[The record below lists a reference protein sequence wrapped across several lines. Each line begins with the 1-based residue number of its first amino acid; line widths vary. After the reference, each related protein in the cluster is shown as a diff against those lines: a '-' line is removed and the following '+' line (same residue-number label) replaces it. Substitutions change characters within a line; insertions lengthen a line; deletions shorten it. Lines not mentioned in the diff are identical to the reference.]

1 MPAVDSSKAFGN
13 SSSYIYTASTAIATM
28 ATTSG
33 GGGSTGNLGGNSAH
47 KRTTTSDSSG
57 LPDAVSHF
65 YYKHGLFLSSYPTCA
80 TSIAIMAILLSCY
93 PLINVP
99 LPGTIPTKIM
109 LPFDGHY
116 SLFTETI
123 QQNVSLVRNFF
134 SPPITNYNYSYDP
147 PFPWAK
153 SSPVFYVQQIM
164 LRTGVLPWTEDMQL
178 MDAFRAPLY
187 EVFKML
193 EIVRNH
199 ESAENKR
206 TLDQS
211 CWHVDNVKR
220 TRDEK
225 VLFPEYNCLVL
236 SPANLWSQDIQNF
249 TKDANLLATIF
260 QYHNIQKTKVSTA
273 EMLFGVPMQDTGFK
287 RYPLRS
293 RSRIIQYAITLILN
307 QNDQEYLSTLKEKL
321 FQYYPPLSLSKT
333 ATDQPT
339 SQSASSSQPNK
350 RVDKASITYIFYPD
364 EFKMWEFMPL
374 AIAFVLLFIYM
385 YFSVRKIEII
395 RSRLLL
401 AVCAVITVL
410 GSLTMSLGVCSF
422 FGLTISLQSKDVF
435 PFLVILVGLENCL
448 VITKSVVCT
457 QETFDV
463 KIRVAKALS
472 KEGWHI
478 SKTLLTE
485 ITILTIGCIT
495 MVPVIQKFSI
505 FAIIGL
511 LSDFMLQM
519 LLFST
524 ILAMNIKLPE
534 YTTEA
539 KHLPKMMLRCTM
551 TNSTATPPPG
561 GFGMLPNG
569 RNDYRFFDKS
579 VSVASLTGD
588 VAHAP
593 FSPMSNGGLGMFH
606 RSQSH
611 PKLTFADLNSHPAD
625 LTAKVGIQANNV
637 RIPKRLR
644 IVNFWARTRFFQ
656 RAFMIWMSV
665 WICTIVYNT
674 GCLENLLAVE
684 SNRTSFAYEESQ
696 RFVKTS
702 EQTAV
707 SSFFSN
713 MQHAIHGGPS
723 TAGKGNNGKT
733 DSADESVRRIHKGEN
748 VRKKEKNKGAS
759 GNGPVNDTDA
769 ELRRLIYPDFE
780 LNYFL
785 SNFHWSTIMKQYN
798 ISLSGRYVTLLPT
811 IKLTHAIG
819 PESAVLLRNPQEKI
833 TQNFQWKAL
842 AAALDPIDFS
852 DDERRESPMVFPG
865 GTPLYPKSPMEFF
878 FAITMCLI
886 SIFVLSYTMVVFYRC
901 ICTRNYAEWR
911 SSWYE
916 SSEMPQKTEHILE
929 GVPTKIVGHKHTVE
943 CLISD
948 GSHIISCCLSGQ
960 IKVWD
965 ARNGEN
971 LTTIQREHMQ
981 IETKREGGQVVL
993 ERVAY
998 SPIWC
1003 MSAFD
1008 NLVAVGCANGR
1019 VELWEMP
1026 EGVLKC
1032 ISPGE
1037 LKSNQ
1042 GITHIHLSGD
1052 RVIVGRLCGR
1062 LEFFRLETYCKGQQI
1077 DWNFTSAYRRTHART
1092 SSAGSIGLMHHAQI
1106 PLQQQQHR
1114 CLHGQS
1120 PPPSNKEEM
1129 KITLEA
1135 ARYAHQQPITCME
1148 VSNGMVFTGSQ
1159 DHTLKVY
1166 SLTNA
1171 NVEYSLHGHCGP
1183 ITCLFVDHWQPGTGG
1198 SGSQDG
1204 MLCVWDL
1211 FTGACMYNIQAHD
1224 GAVTALVCA
1233 PTYVISLGVDERI
1246 CVWERFQG
1254 NLLTT
1259 INILNAYSSLLMLT
1273 PFLLVTCKMGSL
1285 IVWDVRTGEPARE
1298 VKLDHANSLLCPK
1311 TLMLAGDAVVC
1322 DYGNELRVVRFPIV
1336 SDKYS

>member
-1 MPAVDSSKAFGN
+1 MPAVDSSKVFGN
-13 SSSYIYTASTAIATM
+13 SSTYEYIKTTPLVTM
-28 ATTSG
+28 TTTSG
-33 GGGSTGNLGGNSAH
+33 GMSSLGNTGGSSAN
-47 KRTTTSDSSG
+47 KRTSSNESSG

-109 LPFDGHY
+109 LPFDGRY
-116 SLFTETI
+116 SLFTEQP

-134 SPPITNYNYSYDP
+134 SPPISNNFSYDP

-153 SSPVFYVQQIM
+153 STPIFYVQQIM
-164 LRTGVLPWTEDMQL
+164 LRTSVLPWTEELQL
-178 MDAFRAPLY
+178 MDAYRAPLY
-187 EVFKML
+187 EVFKLL
-193 EIVRNH
+193 EIIRNH

-220 TRDEK
+220 KRAEK

-236 SPANLWSQDIQNF
+236 SPANFWSQDIQNF
-249 TKDANLLATIF
+249 TKDSNLLNTIF
-260 QYHNIQKTKVSTA
+260 QYHNLQKTKVSIA
-273 EMLFGVPMQDTGFK
+273 EMLFGVPMQDTGLK

-293 RSRIIQYAITLILN
+293 RSRIIQYAITLIIK

-321 FQYYPPLSLSKT
+321 FQYYSPLQLKAKT
-333 ATDQPT
+333 TEQSSDTPSSTTST
-339 SQSASSSQPNK
+339 SQGNQRGEKSA
-350 RVDKASITYIFYPD
+350 ITYIFYPD
-364 EFKMWEFMPL
+364 EFKLWEFMPL
-374 AIAFVLLFIYM
+374 AIAFIVLFFYM

-395 RSRLLL
+395 RSRFLL
-401 AVCAVITVL
+401 AFCSVITVL

-422 FGLTISLQSKDVF
+422 FGLTISLQSKDVY
-435 PFLVILVGLENCL
+435 PYLVILVGLENCL
-448 VITKSVVCT
+448 VITKSVVYT

-478 SKTLLTE
+478 TKTLLTE

-495 MVPVIQKFSI
+495 MVPVIQEFSI
-505 FAIIGL
+505 FAIVGL

-524 ILAMNIKLPE
+524 ILAMNVKLPE

-539 KHLPKMMLRCTM
+539 KHLPKMMFRCTM

-579 VSVASLTGD
+579 TPYASLAGD
-588 VAHAP
+588 VSAAAP
-593 FSPMSNGGLGMFH
+593 YSALGSSGFGMFH

-611 PKLTFADLNSHPAD
+611 PKLSFADLNAHPAD
-625 LTAKVGIQANNV
+625 LTVKTGIQANKDG

-665 WICTIVYNT
+665 WICTIVYNS
-674 GCLENLLAVE
+674 GCLENLFAMD
-684 SNRTSFAYEESQ
+684 SNRTAFGNDEAQ
-696 RFVKTS
+696 RFVKTN
-702 EQTAV
+702 EQSAV
-707 SSFFSN
+707 SSFFTN
-713 MQHAIHGGPS
+713 MQHAIHG
-723 TAGKGNNGKT
+723 TAAATVQQSEATSGNSVGTKGQRIGRNGKGEKSTQSKLKGK
-733 DSADESVRRIHKGEN
+733 SGE
-748 VRKKEKNKGAS
+748 
-759 GNGPVNDTDA
+759 NDTDV
-769 ELRRLIYPDFE
+769 ELRRLRYPDFE
-780 LNYFL
+780 MNYFL
-785 SNFHWSTIMKQYN
+785 SNFHWSAIMKQYN
-798 ISLSGRYVTLLPT
+798 ISLSGRYITLLPT
-811 IKLTHAIG
+811 IKLSHPISA
-819 PESAVLLRNPQEKI
+819 EAAVLIRNPKEKVM
-833 TQNFQWKAL
+833 QNFQWKAL
-842 AAALDPIDFS
+842 AAALDPIDFN

-878 FAITMCLI
+878 FVISMCLI

-916 SSEMPQKTEHILE
+916 SSEIQQKTEHILE
-929 GVPTKIVGHKHTVE
+929 GVPTKIAGHKHTIE

-948 GSHIISCCLSGQ
+948 GSHIISCCLRGQ

-965 ARNGEN
+965 ARSGEN
-971 LTTIQREHMQ
+971 VSTIQREHMQ
-981 IETKREGGQVVL
+981 IATKREGSAEVVL
-993 ERVAY
+993 ERLPH

-1003 MSAFD
+1003 MNAFD

-1019 VELWEMP
+1019 IELWETP
-1026 EGVLKC
+1026 EGALKC

-1042 GITHIHLSGD
+1042 GITHIYLNGD
-1052 RVIVGRLCGR
+1052 RVIVARLCGR

-1077 DWNFTSAYRRTHART
+1077 DWNFTSAYRRTHTRT
-1092 SSAGSIGLMHHAQI
+1092 SSAGSIGLMHHHA
-1106 PLQQQQHR
+1106 QQQQQR
-1114 CLHGQS
+1114 SYLSGQS
-1120 PPPSNKEEM
+1120 PPPSTKEEM

-1135 ARYAHQQPITCME
+1135 VRFAHQQPITCME

-1171 NVEYSLHGHCGP
+1171 NIEYALHGHCGP

-1273 PFLLVTCKMGSL
+1273 PSLLVTCKS
-1285 IVWDVRTGEPARE
+1285 
-1298 VKLDHANSLLCPK
+1298 
-1311 TLMLAGDAVVC
+1311 
-1322 DYGNELRVVRFPIV
+1322 
-1336 SDKYS
+1336 

>member
-1 MPAVDSSKAFGN
+1 MPAADSSKAFGN
-13 SSSYIYTASTAIATM
+13 SSLYKYTTIPATM
-28 ATTSG
+28 TTTSG
-33 GGGSTGNLGGNSAH
+33 GSGSTSNLSGSSAH
-47 KRTTTSDSSG
+47 KHTTTPNSSG

-109 LPFDGHY
+109 LPFDGRY
-116 SLFTETI
+116 SLFAEQP

-134 SPPITNYNYSYDP
+134 SPPITNNNFSYDP

-187 EVFKML
+187 EVFKLL

-220 TRDEK
+220 SRNER

-249 TKDANLLATIF
+249 TKDSNLLSTIF
-260 QYHNIQKTKVSTA
+260 QYHNIQKTKVSIT

-293 RSRIIQYAITLILN
+293 RSRIIQYAITLILK
-307 QNDQEYLSTLKEKL
+307 QNDQEYLSSLKHKL
-321 FQYYPPLSLSKT
+321 LQYYPPLSLNPIN
-333 ATDQPT
+333 ADQRS
-339 SQSASSSQPNK
+339 SQSATSSQPTDRSEK
-350 RVDKASITYIFYPD
+350 SSITYIFYPD
-364 EFKMWEFMPL
+364 EFKMWEFLPL
-374 AIAFVLLFIYM
+374 VVAFVLLFIYM

-401 AVCAVITVL
+401 AICAVITVL

-435 PFLVILVGLENCL
+435 PYLVILVGLENCL
-448 VITKSVVCT
+448 VITKSVVYT

-539 KHLPKMMLRCTM
+539 KHLPKMMFRCTM
-551 TNSTATPPPG
+551 TNNTATPPPG
-561 GFGMLPNG
+561 GFGMLLNG

-579 VSVASLTGD
+579 MSTASLANDATSFP
-588 VAHAP
+588 AT
-593 FSPMSNGGLGMFH
+593 SNGGYGMFH

-611 PKLTFADLNSHPAD
+611 PKLSFADLNVHPAD
-625 LTAKVGIQANNV
+625 LNAK
-637 RIPKRLR
+637 
-644 IVNFWARTRFFQ
+644 

-665 WICTIVYNT
+665 WICTIVYNS
-674 GCLENLLAVE
+674 GCLENLFAME
-684 SNRTSFAYEESQ
+684 GNRSSFSNDETQ
-696 RFVKTS
+696 GFVKTN
-702 EQTAV
+702 EQSAV

-713 MQHAIHGGPS
+713 MQHAIHGGVAP
-723 TAGKGNNGKT
+723 AGQ
-733 DSADESVRRIHKGEN
+733 DSDRINSNDANMVGQRDSRIHKGEN
-748 VRKKEKNKGAS
+748 AGRRKKSAGTT
-759 GNGPVNDTDA
+759 GNGPVNETDA
-769 ELRRLIYPDFE
+769 ELRRLLYPDFE

-785 SNFHWSTIMKQYN
+785 SNFHWRAIMKQYN

-811 IKLTHAIG
+811 IKLSHAIS
-819 PESAVLLRNPQEKI
+819 PEASVLIRNPDEKVA
-833 TQNFQWKAL
+833 QNFQWKAL

-878 FAITMCLI
+878 FAISMCLI

-916 SSEMPQKTEHILE
+916 SSEIPQKTEQILE

-948 GSHIISCCLSGQ
+948 GSHIISCCLRGQ

-965 ARNGEN
+965 ARTSEN
-971 LTTIQREHMQ
+971 LTTINREHMQ
-981 IETKREGGQVVL
+981 IETKREGGQVLL
-993 ERVAY
+993 ETMPH

-1019 VELWEMP
+1019 VELWETP

-1032 ISPGE
+1032 ISSIE
-1037 LKSNQ
+1037 LKRNQ
-1042 GITHIHLSGD
+1042 GVTHIHLSGD

-1077 DWNFTSAYRRTHART
+1077 DWNFTSAYRRTHIRT
-1092 SSAGSIGLMHHAQI
+1092 SSAGSIGLMHHSQL
-1106 PLQQQQHR
+1106 PLQQQKHR
-1114 CLHGQS
+1114 CLPGQS
-1120 PPPSNKEEM
+1120 PPPCNKEEM

-1135 ARYAHQQPITCME
+1135 VRAAHQQPITRME

-1211 FTGACMYNIQAHD
+1211 FTGACMYNIQAHN

-1273 PFLLVTCKMGSL
+1273 PSLLVTCKMGSL

>member
-13 SSSYIYTASTAIATM
+13 SISHEYNKTTTTAMT
-28 ATTSG
+28 TTSG
-33 GGGSTGNLGGNSAH
+33 GAASLGNNGGNAAQ
-47 KRTTTSDSSG
+47 KRSSTSDTSG

-93 PLINVP
+93 PLINIP

-109 LPFDGHY
+109 LPFDGRY
-116 SLFTETI
+116 SLFAEQP

-134 SPPITNYNYSYDP
+134 SPPTSSNFSYDP

-164 LRTGVLPWTEDMQL
+164 LRTSVLPWTEDMQL
-178 MDAFRAPLY
+178 MDAYRAPLY
-187 EVFKML
+187 EVFKLL

-199 ESAENKR
+199 ESADNKR

-225 VLFPEYNCLVL
+225 VLFPEYNCLLL
-236 SPANLWSQDIQNF
+236 SPANLWYQDVQNF
-249 TKDANLLATIF
+249 TNDSNLLNTIF
-260 QYHNIQKTKVSTA
+260 QYHNLQKTKVSIA
-273 EMLFGVPMQDTGFK
+273 EMLFGVPMQDSGFK

-293 RSRIIQYAITLILN
+293 RSRIIQYAITLILK
-307 QNDQEYLSTLKEKL
+307 QNDLEYLSTLKHKL
-321 FQYYPPLSLSKT
+321 FQYYPPLQLNPT
-333 ATDQPT
+333 TTGYQPT
-339 SQSASSSQPNK
+339 TKAGDEKSA
-350 RVDKASITYIFYPD
+350 ITYIFYPD
-364 EFKMWEFMPL
+364 EFKLWEFMPL

-435 PFLVILVGLENCL
+435 PYLVILVGLENCL
-448 VITKSVVCT
+448 VITKSVVYT

-519 LLFST
+519 LLFPT

-551 TNSTATPPPG
+551 TNNTATPPPG

-569 RNDYRFFDKS
+569 RNDYRFYDKS
-579 VSVASLTGD
+579 QSYMSLAGD
-588 VAHAP
+588 VSTTPHH
-593 FSPMSNGGLGMFH
+593 PMNNGGFGMFH

-611 PKLTFADLNSHPAD
+611 PKLTFADLNTHPAD
-625 LTAKVGIQANNV
+625 LTAKTGIQPNKDG

-665 WICTIVYNT
+665 WICTIVYNS
-674 GCLENLLAVE
+674 GCLENLFAMDG
-684 SNRTSFAYEESQ
+684 NRTSYGKDEAQQY
-696 RFVKTS
+696 VKTH
-702 EQTAV
+702 EQSAV
-707 SSFFSN
+707 SSFFTN
-713 MQHAIHGGPS
+713 MQHVINGAT
-723 TAGKGNNGKT
+723 TAGQDSDGDGGGVKGQRDGRIQKGKKSLHGRQKG
-733 DSADESVRRIHKGEN
+733 SAGDGS
-748 VRKKEKNKGAS
+748 
-759 GNGPVNDTDA
+759 VNDTDA
-769 ELRRLIYPDFE
+769 ELRRLLYPDYE
-780 LNYFL
+780 MNYFL
-785 SNFHWSTIMKQYN
+785 SNFHWCAIMKQYN

-811 IKLTHAIG
+811 IKLSHPISA
-819 PESAVLLRNPQEKI
+819 EAAVLIRNPKEKI
-833 TQNFQWKAL
+833 AQNFQWKAL
-842 AAALDPIDFS
+842 AAALDPIDFN

-878 FAITMCLI
+878 FVISMCLI

-916 SSEMPQKTEHILE
+916 SSEIQQKTEHILE
-929 GVPTKIVGHKHTVE
+929 GVPTKIVGHKHTIE
-943 CLISD
+943 CLITD
-948 GSHIISCCLSGQ
+948 GSHIISCCLRGQ

-965 ARNGEN
+965 SRSGEN
-971 LTTIQREHMQ
+971 LTTIHREYMQ
-981 IETKREGGQVVL
+981 IATKREDEQVAL
-993 ERVAY
+993 ERLPY

-1003 MSAFD
+1003 MNAFD

-1019 VELWEMP
+1019 IELWEMP
-1026 EGVLKC
+1026 DGVLKC

-1037 LKSNQ
+1037 VKSNQ
-1042 GITHIHLSGD
+1042 GITHIYINGD
-1052 RVIVGRLCGR
+1052 RVIVARLCGR

-1077 DWNFTSAYRRTHART
+1077 DWNFTSAYRRTHTRT
-1092 SSAGSIGLMHHAQI
+1092 SSAGSIGLMHHM
-1106 PLQQQQHR
+1106 QQQR
-1114 CLHGQS
+1114 GYFAGQS

-1135 ARYAHQQPITCME
+1135 VRFAHQQPITCME

-1171 NVEYSLHGHCGP
+1171 NIEYTLHGHCGP

-1259 INILNAYSSLLMLT
+1259 INILNAYSRLLMLT
-1273 PFLLVTCKMGSL
+1273 PSLLVTCKMGSL

-1298 VKLDHANSLLCPK
+1298 VKLDRANSLLCPK
-1311 TLMLAGDAVVC
+1311 TLMLTGDAVVC

>member
-1 MPAVDSSKAFGN
+1 MPAVDSSKVFGN
-13 SSSYIYTASTAIATM
+13 SSSYEYNKTTIATM
-28 ATTSG
+28 TTTSG
-33 GGGSTGNLGGNSAH
+33 GAASLGNIGANSAQ
-47 KRTTTSDSSG
+47 KRASTSETSG

-109 LPFDGHY
+109 LPFDGRY
-116 SLFTETI
+116 SLFAEQP

-134 SPPITNYNYSYDP
+134 SPPTSSNFSYDP

-164 LRTGVLPWTEDMQL
+164 LRTSVLPWTEDMQL
-178 MDAFRAPLY
+178 MDAYRAPLY
-187 EVFKML
+187 EVFKLL

-199 ESAENKR
+199 ESADNKR

-220 TRDEK
+220 SRDEK

-236 SPANLWSQDIQNF
+236 SPANLWSQDVQNF
-249 TKDANLLATIF
+249 TNDPNLLNSIF
-260 QYHNIQKTKVSTA
+260 QYHNLQKTKVSIA
-273 EMLFGVPMQDTGFK
+273 EMLFGVPMQDSGFK

-293 RSRIIQYAITLILN
+293 RSRIIQYAITLILK
-307 QNDQEYLSTLKEKL
+307 QNDQEYLSTLKHKL
-321 FQYYPPLSLSKT
+321 FQYYPPLQLNPTTTTSEQST
-333 ATDQPT
+333 ASEQPIT
-339 SQSASSSQPNK
+339 KVDDEKSA
-350 RVDKASITYIFYPD
+350 ITYIFYPD
-364 EFKMWEFMPL
+364 EFKLWEFMPL
-374 AIAFVLLFIYM
+374 AIAFVLLFFYM

-401 AVCAVITVL
+401 AICAVITVL

-435 PFLVILVGLENCL
+435 PYLVILVGLENCL
-448 VITKSVVCT
+448 VITKSVVYT

-519 LLFST
+519 LLFPT

-551 TNSTATPPPG
+551 TNNTATPPPG

-569 RNDYRFFDKS
+569 RNDYRFYDKS
-579 VSVASLTGD
+579 QSYVSLAGD
-588 VAHAP
+588 VSTTPHQP
-593 FSPMSNGGLGMFH
+593 LSNGGFGMFH

-611 PKLTFADLNSHPAD
+611 PKLTFADLNTHPAD
-625 LTAKVGIQANNV
+625 LTAKTGIQPNKDG

-665 WICTIVYNT
+665 WICTIVYNS
-674 GCLENLLAVE
+674 GCLENLFAMDG
-684 SNRTSFAYEESQ
+684 NRTAYGNDGTQ
-696 RFVKTS
+696 RFVKTH
-702 EQTAV
+702 EQSAV
-707 SSFFSN
+707 SSFFTN
-713 MQHAIHGGPS
+713 MQHVINGAA
-723 TAGKGNNGKT
+723 TAGQDGDGKSGGVKGQRSGRL
-733 DSADESVRRIHKGEN
+733 SKGEKSGSDG
-748 VRKKEKNKGAS
+748 KKKGSTDDGAI
-759 GNGPVNDTDA
+759 NDTDA
-769 ELRRLIYPDFE
+769 DLRRLLYPDYE
-780 LNYFL
+780 MNYFL
-785 SNFHWSTIMKQYN
+785 SNFHWCAIMKQYN

-811 IKLTHAIG
+811 IKLSHPISA
-819 PESAVLLRNPQEKI
+819 EAAVLIRNPKEKVA
-833 TQNFQWKAL
+833 QNFQWKAL
-842 AAALDPIDFS
+842 AAALDPIDFN

-878 FAITMCLI
+878 FVISMCLI

-916 SSEMPQKTEHILE
+916 SSEIQQKTEHILE
-929 GVPTKIVGHKHTVE
+929 GVPTKIAGHKHTVE
-943 CLISD
+943 CLITD
-948 GSHIISCCLSGQ
+948 GSHIISCCLRGQ
-960 IKVWD
+960 VKVWD
-965 ARNGEN
+965 SRSGEN
-971 LTTIQREHMQ
+971 LTAIHREHMQ
-981 IETKREGGQVVL
+981 IATKREDEQVTL
-993 ERVAY
+993 ERLPY

-1003 MSAFD
+1003 MNAFD

-1019 VELWEMP
+1019 IELWETP
-1026 EGVLKC
+1026 DGVLKC

-1037 LKSNQ
+1037 VKSNQ
-1042 GITHIHLSGD
+1042 GITHIYINGD
-1052 RVIVGRLCGR
+1052 RVIVARLCGR
-1062 LEFFRLETYCKGQQI
+1062 IEFFRLETYCKGQQI
-1077 DWNFTSAYRRTHART
+1077 DWNFTSAYRRTHTRT
-1092 SSAGSIGLMHHAQI
+1092 SSAGSIGLMHHT
-1106 PLQQQQHR
+1106 QQQR
-1114 CLHGQS
+1114 TYFTGKS

-1129 KITLEA
+1129 KISLEA
-1135 ARYAHQQPITCME
+1135 VRFAHQQPITCME

-1171 NVEYSLHGHCGP
+1171 NIEYTLHGHCGP

-1273 PFLLVTCKMGSL
+1273 PSLLVTCKMGSL

-1298 VKLDHANSLLCPK
+1298 VKLDRANSLLCPK
-1311 TLMLAGDAVVC
+1311 KLMLTGDAVVC

>member
-13 SSSYIYTASTAIATM
+13 SSSYEYNKTTTTTAMT
-28 ATTSG
+28 TTSG
-33 GGGSTGNLGGNSAH
+33 GAASLGNIGGNIAQ
-47 KRTTTSDSSG
+47 KRSSTSNTSG

-80 TSIAIMAILLSCY
+80 ASIAIMAILLSCY
-93 PLINVP
+93 PLINIP

-109 LPFDGHY
+109 LPFDGRY
-116 SLFTETI
+116 SLFAEQP

-134 SPPITNYNYSYDP
+134 SPPTSSNFSYDP

-164 LRTGVLPWTEDMQL
+164 LRTSVLPWTEDMQL
-178 MDAFRAPLY
+178 MDAYRAPLY
-187 EVFKML
+187 EVFKLL

-199 ESAENKR
+199 ESADNKR
-206 TLDQS
+206 TMDQS

-220 TRDEK
+220 ARDEK
-225 VLFPEYNCLVL
+225 VLFPEYNCLLL
-236 SPANLWSQDIQNF
+236 SPANLWSQDVQNF
-249 TKDANLLATIF
+249 TNDSNLLNTIF
-260 QYHNIQKTKVSTA
+260 QYHNLQKTKVSIA

-293 RSRIIQYAITLILN
+293 RSRIIQYAITLILK
-307 QNDQEYLSTLKEKL
+307 QNDQEYLSTLKHKL
-321 FQYYPPLSLSKT
+321 FQYYPPLQLNPTTT
-333 ATDQPT
+333 ADQPT
-339 SQSASSSQPNK
+339 TKVGDEKST
-350 RVDKASITYIFYPD
+350 ITYIFYPD
-364 EFKMWEFMPL
+364 EFKLWEFMPL

-401 AVCAVITVL
+401 AICAVITVL

-435 PFLVILVGLENCL
+435 PYLVILVGLENCL
-448 VITKSVVCT
+448 VITKSVVYT

-519 LLFST
+519 LLFPT

-569 RNDYRFFDKS
+569 RNDYRFYDKS
-579 VSVASLTGD
+579 QSYMSLAGD
-588 VAHAP
+588 VSATPHQ
-593 FSPMSNGGLGMFH
+593 PMNNGGFGMFH

-611 PKLTFADLNSHPAD
+611 PKLTFADLNAHPAD
-625 LTAKVGIQANNV
+625 LTAKTGIQPNKDG

-665 WICTIVYNT
+665 WICTIVYNS
-674 GCLENLLAVE
+674 GCLENLFAME
-684 SNRTSFAYEESQ
+684 GNRTAYGKDEAQ
-696 RFVKTS
+696 RYVKTH
-702 EQTAV
+702 EQSAV
-707 SSFFSN
+707 SSFFTN
-713 MQHAIHGGPS
+713 MQHAINGAATAEQNSNGEEAAVKGQRDGRIPKGKKSLHGRQ
-723 TAGKGNNGKT
+723 KG
-733 DSADESVRRIHKGEN
+733 SADGGSF
-748 VRKKEKNKGAS
+748 
-759 GNGPVNDTDA
+759 NDTNA
-769 ELRRLIYPDFE
+769 ELRRLLYPDYE
-780 LNYFL
+780 MNYFL
-785 SNFHWSTIMKQYN
+785 SNFHWCTIMKQYN

-811 IKLTHAIG
+811 IKLTHPISA
-819 PESAVLLRNPQEKI
+819 EAAVLIRNPKEKVA
-833 TQNFQWKAL
+833 QSFQWKAL
-842 AAALDPIDFS
+842 AAALDPIDFN

-878 FAITMCLI
+878 FVISMCLI

-916 SSEMPQKTEHILE
+916 SSEIQQKTEHILE
-929 GVPTKIVGHKHTVE
+929 GVPTKIVGHKHTIE
-943 CLISD
+943 CLITD
-948 GSHIISCCLSGQ
+948 GSHIISCCLRGQ

-965 ARNGEN
+965 SRSGEN
-971 LTTIQREHMQ
+971 LTTIHREHMQ
-981 IETKREGGQVVL
+981 IATKREDTQVAV
-993 ERVAY
+993 ERLPY

-1003 MSAFD
+1003 MNAFD

-1019 VELWEMP
+1019 IELWEMP
-1026 EGVLKC
+1026 DGILKC

-1037 LKSNQ
+1037 VKSNQ
-1042 GITHIHLSGD
+1042 GITHIYINGD
-1052 RVIVGRLCGR
+1052 RVIVARLCGR

-1077 DWNFTSAYRRTHART
+1077 DWNFTSAYRRTHTRT
-1092 SSAGSIGLMHHAQI
+1092 SSAGSIGLMHNT
-1106 PLQQQQHR
+1106 QQQR
-1114 CLHGQS
+1114 GYFAGQS

-1135 ARYAHQQPITCME
+1135 VRFAHQQPITCME

-1171 NVEYSLHGHCGP
+1171 NIEYTLHGHCGP

-1259 INILNAYSSLLMLT
+1259 INILNAYSRLLMLT
-1273 PFLLVTCKMGSL
+1273 PSLLVTCKMGSL

-1298 VKLDHANSLLCPK
+1298 VKLDRANSLLCPK
-1311 TLMLAGDAVVC
+1311 TLMLTGDAVVC